1 MKTKYLDFLKLNEN
15 RNSVISLSEVE
26 KVFKTVFDE
35 TKVSSVKS
43 LYDLDEESGETKLI
57 ISINNLFYDDTN
69 ILYTKFVFLVDKN
82 KTKLQKNKMFYL
94 YDINCNFK
102 EIIFNDSEELQIE
115 LNKILKNEM
124 FGKDIKD
131 LSDISVSMSSKTN
144 EWFSEN
150 GIEDLS
156 LYSIKYQPLVDNIPC
171 DSLFFR
177 FEINVDD
184 TRFIE
189 LNIRKNEEEK
199 QYKLS
204 FNEGDWFHDVEIENI
219 NDLIKSIGKT
229 IKNYI
234 I

>member
-15 RNSVISLSEVE
+15 KNSVISLSEVE

-144 EWFSEN
+144 EWLSEN
-150 GIEDLS
+150 GIGDLS

-177 FEINVDD
+177 FEINIDD